1 MDAKPDILVHG
12 NNCATFLE
20 AFTQQLFQSDDK
32 QMVFLIR
39 MMKKTSRDDNYD
51 HDCRKF
57 ITTAPERRYK
67 W

>member
-1 MDAKPDILVHG
+1 MQSLTFWYMVTSVPLFLKHSHS
-12 NNCATFLE
+12 NCSINLRQTNGV
-20 AFTQQLFQSDDK
+20 SDKDDEEK
-32 QMVFLIR
+32 
-39 MMKKTSRDDNYD
+39 SRDDNYD